1 MSLRGMVPG
10 FRMLRRAASRA
21 AAATCVL
28 VTSVVLAG
36 CGGLVGIERPSEPL
50 PSVELTDVPFFPQ
63 TDYQCGPA
71 ALATILSHQN
81 VAVTADD
88 LVPAVYVEGL
98 RGSLQAELMGATRR
112 HGLVPF
118 QLEPGLDA
126 LLAEVSSGRPVLVLQ
141 NLGLR
146 SRPIWHYAVVIGFD
160 PETDRV
166 ILRSGEEKRRM
177 ERSRRFLRSWAL
189 ADNWAFVAARPG
201 ELPVSA
207 EPRPYIRAL
216 ADAEALLHPLRATQA
231 YTAALARWPN
241 DAVVAFAAAN
251 QQFAHGHLEQAAN
264 LYRAAVSLD
273 PDHAAARNNLA
284 HVLAARGC
292 AEAALAEARLALAAT
307 ATTDPLYQAIRD
319 TVARLETATHEQ
331 TSGAC
336 L

>member
-10 FRMLRRAASRA
+10 YHLRRRTASRGVA
-21 AAATCVL
+21 AACVL
-28 VTSVVLAG
+28 VTAAMLTG
-36 CGGLVGIERPSEPL
+36 CAGLVSIERPSGPL
-50 PSVELTDVPFFPQ
+50 PQVELTDVPFFPQ

-112 HGLVPF
+112 HGLVPY
-118 QLEPGLDA
+118 QLEPDIDS
-126 LLAEVSSGRPVLVLQ
+126 LLAEVASGRPVLVLQ

-146 SRPIWHYAVVIGFD
+146 SRPVWHYAVVIGFE
-160 PETDRV
+160 PENDRV
-166 ILRSGEEKRRM
+166 ILRSGEEHRRM
-177 ERSRRFLRSWAL
+177 ERTRRFLRSWAL

-201 ELPVSA
+201 ELPVSS

-251 QQFAHGHLEQAAN
+251 QQYAHGHLEQAAN
-264 LYRAAVSLD
+264 LYRVAAGLD

-284 HVLAARGC
+284 HVLAAQGC
-292 AEAALAEARLALAAT
+292 AAAALAEARLALAAT
-307 ATTDPLYQAIRD
+307 ETGDPLYNAIRD
-319 TVARLETATHEQ
+319 TVTRLEASSHDATDS
-331 TSGAC
+331 TC